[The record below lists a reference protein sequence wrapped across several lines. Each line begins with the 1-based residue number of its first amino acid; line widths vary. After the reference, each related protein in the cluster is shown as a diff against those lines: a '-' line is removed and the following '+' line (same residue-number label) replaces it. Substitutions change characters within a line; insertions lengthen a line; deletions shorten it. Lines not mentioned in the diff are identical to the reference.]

1 MPLGFKVQ
9 WQYWVH
15 DRILIWL
22 KLMYVFP
29 CLLRFIRNVT
39 LSTLRRKLTSLHI
52 STKMNWHWQQ
62 KLLVGPCFQS
72 PCNWWRKLRNSS
84 LFSHIRTYIDCWFV
98 AWASDNLLLVLLVLP
113 PPPFSFSHTHWGTCW
128 ENWVEDEQWGMVKA
142 PAAISSTYCWLCAL
156 GLSSGWVL
164 QDEVF
169 IDTIAT
175 LGWGQRITR
184 RMLQHGPHDMDVIV
198 LARADIIIQLPHTSP
213 YASPTHKEPWAS

>member
-39 LSTLRRKLTSLHI
+39 LSILRRKLTCLHI

-62 KLLVGPCFQS
+62 KLLVGAHVF
-72 PCNWWRKLRNSS
+72 KVHAIGEES
-84 LFSHIRTYIDCWFV
+84 LGTPVCSAIYVRILIV
-98 AWASDNLLLVLLVLP
+98 GLLLELQTICCWCCWCCHCHLSLLV
-113 PPPFSFSHTHWGTCW
+113 THWGTCW

-142 PAAISSTYCWLCAL
+142 PAISSTYCWLCAL

-198 LARADIIIQLPHTSP
+198 LAQADIIIQLPHTSP
-213 YASPTHKEPWAS
+213 